1 MTTINSLTDRCFCA
15 HPFSSISTTV
25 PDSWKG
31 FFPHPC
37 PLTAPVGTSSYCP
50 DVCQAASTDSLPSPA
65 VITSL
70 HNLAPWNTNQ
80 DTRRCLND
88 IAQVSRT
95 DWPSGPEN
103 SARLLFLRKPFLP
116 VSSAG
121 LLRGPRPDP
130 FSVP

>member
-1 MTTINSLTDRCFCA
+1 MTTVTSRTDRCLCA

-31 FFPHPC
+31 FSPHPC
-37 PLTAPVGTSSYCP
+37 PLTATIGKSSYCP
-50 DVCQAASTDSLPSPA
+50 DACQAASTASLPSPT

-70 HNLAPWNTNQ
+70 HDLAPWNTNQ
-80 DTRRCLND
+80 ETRRCLNG

-103 SARLLFLRKPFLP
+103 SARLLFPQKALI
-116 VSSAG
+116 SS
-121 LLRGPRPDP
+121 
-130 FSVP
+130 